1 MNGSEQHFRT
11 TFGQERATALLE
23 ALTTSSS
30 RARTLAATEGFGEAR
45 TEPTV
50 AFDLAVASLADGL
63 GPLAGIRQATVRSQH
78 LWIVDEVYA
87 LRIKKLRSG
96 YRSSNHQSQQQES
109 ISHQSPLPGLDPLI
123 YVTAGPVHSDRTGL
137 VQQFV
142 VVKYYEGPMH
152 KQQVEWVVDLQDLAA
167 GGMVPTTP
175 TLPLPAAPVAP
186 AAVSAK
192 RTADDMLEAGHQE
205 G

>member
-1 MNGSEQHFRT
+1 MQGSEHHFRT
-11 TFGQERATALLE
+11 TFGQERATSLLE
-23 ALTTSSS
+23 ALATSSS
-30 RARTLAATEGFGEAR
+30 RARALAVSESFGEAR

-50 AFDLAVASLADGL
+50 AFDLAVTGLADGL
-63 GPLAGIRQATVRSQH
+63 GRLPGVRQATVRGQH

-87 LRIKKLRSG
+87 LRVKKLRSG

-109 ISHQSPLPGLDPLI
+109 ISHQSPLPGLEPLI
-123 YVTAGPVHSDRTGL
+123 YVTAGPAFSDRTGL
-137 VQQFV
+137 IQQFV
-142 VVKYYEGPMH
+142 VVKYCKGPMS
-152 KQQVEWVVDLQDLAA
+152 KQQVEWVVDLNDLAA

-175 TLPLPAAPVAP
+175 TLPLLEAPAAP
-186 AAVSAK
+186 AAVSAR